1 MVSTALVI
9 KMSPL
14 DARVRSP
21 SETVMLLPLMLM
33 SEVWPLILFE
43 SPRVLIAR
51 ESVKFRL
58 EAMFLVVSDE
68 DSENLLLP
76 SNPLVSLTRSDELLD
91 EEVFS
96 TSTAEMILT
105 LPWFETKLPVTPEMF
120 DPEIVKS

>member
-21 SETVMLLPLMLM
+21 LEVMLLPLMLM
-33 SEVWPLILFE
+33 SVLVLLA
-43 SPRVLIAR
+43 SPRVFISR

-58 EAMFLVVSDE
+58 EAMLLVVSE
-68 DSENLLLP
+68 EASANLLLP
-76 SNPLVSLTRSDELLD
+76 SNPVVSLFLSDELLD

-105 LPWFETKLPVTPEMF
+105 LP
-120 DPEIVKS
+120 